1 MISFLFIDRP
11 RFAMV
16 IATVTMLAG
25 LLALSQIP
33 VAQFPPIT
41 PPEVQ
46 VTASYPGANAE
57 AVMGSIGAPIE
68 DQVNG
73 VENMLYMSSTSTNTG
88 GYSLT
93 VTFAIGTDPNIAQ
106 VNVQNRVA
114 LATPRLPPVVTQT
127 GVSVRSRST
136 SMLMGVAIYS
146 PKGTHD
152 NVFVSNYASINVR
165 DALARIS
172 GVGEAGIFGPVYS
185 MRIWMNP
192 DRMQALGITAA
203 DLTAAI
209 QSQNALA
216 SAGVVG
222 AAPAPQGQ
230 QLQMTV
236 MARGRLTNTEEFGNI
251 VVRTNADGAIV
262 RLRDVAR
269 IELGA
274 QSYDSTSNFNGR
286 PSATLVIYQSP
297 DANALAVSRA
307 VKDELRRL
315 SAQFP
320 DDVAYSVVF
329 DTTSFVSATIH
340 EILITLLITFCL
352 VVFVTYIFLQDWRA
366 TLIPTLTIPVSL
378 VGGFAVLYA
387 LGYSA
392 NTITLFAIVLA
403 ISLVVDDAIIVV
415 ENVQRVMKEE
425 GIAVADATRR
435 TMEQV
440 TGPIIATTLVLAAL
454 FVPVAFLAGIVGQ
467 LYRQFAVTILVTI
480 VLSTINALTLSPAL
494 CALVLRPPPEK
505 RGRIFRAFN
514 GALDTSR
521 TWYLHMTAWF
531 GRRLI
536 VCLAVLVMIC
546 GGAYGLFRILPTGF
560 IPSEDLGYL
569 FVNVQLPN
577 AASLERTEAVL
588 GDVTRTLRETAGVDS
603 VIGIAGNSLISGGGS
618 DVGMVIAALKPW
630 DERRSSA
637 ESIGG
642 ILTHLRTQF
651 AGNPAATIVPF
662 NPPAIPGLGTTGGF
676 DLRVQARGGQSQED
690 LAEAI
695 RGLAFKAN
703 QTPGLAGVFSTFSAD
718 VPQVYLDI
726 DRKRAELFGV
736 SPAAIF
742 ATLQAQLGSS
752 YVGDFN
758 IFSRVYQVRIQSEP
772 NFRSRAEDIERLH
785 VRSQTGELVPLRSI
799 VTTTTSFGP
808 SAINRYNL
816 FPAASINGQAAAGTS
831 SGQAIAAMENLAN
844 LTLPEGFGFEW
855 TGLAL
860 QERQAGYQTLIILVM
875 GIVFTYLF
883 LVAQYESWSIPAAVM
898 LSVSIAVLGALGGL
912 ALVRIP
918 IDVYA
923 QIGLVLLI
931 GLAAKNAILIVE
943 FANHKREEGMGI
955 LEAAVEGTA
964 QRYRPVLMTAFASIL
979 GVVPLVIATG
989 AGAASRRSIGI
1000 TLFGGLLIGTL
1011 VGLILIPTLYVVVQT
1026 VRERAKARL
1035 FGIPDGSLVSNA
1047 DGFGRSKD
1055 VPRDARKRND

>member
-16 IATVTMLAG
+16 IATVTTLAG

-57 AVMGSIGAPIE
+57 VVMDSIGAPIE

-73 VENMLYMSSTSTNTG
+73 VENMLYMSSSSTNNG

-93 VTFAIGTDPNIAQ
+93 VTFAIGTDPAIAQ

-152 NVFVSNYASINVR
+152 DVFVSNYASINVR
-165 DALARIS
+165 DALARVS

-222 AAPAPQGQ
+222 STPAPQGQ

-236 MARGRLTNTEEFGNI
+236 MARGRLTSPEEFGNI

-269 IELGA
+269 TELGA
-274 QSYDSTSNFNGR
+274 QSYDSSSNFNGR

-307 VKDELRRL
+307 VEAELTRL

-320 DDVAYSVVF
+320 DDMAYSVVF

-340 EILITLLITFCL
+340 EILITLLITFLL
-352 VVFVTYIFLQDWRA
+352 VVLVTYIFLQDWRA

-415 ENVQRVMKEE
+415 ENVQRVMKED
-425 GIAVADATRR
+425 GVPVADATRR

-467 LYRQFAVTILVTI
+467 LYRQFAVTILITI

-494 CALVLRPPPEK
+494 CALLLRPPQEN
-505 RGRIFRAFN
+505 RGRVFRVFN
-514 GALDTSR
+514 DALDTSR
-521 TWYLHMTAWF
+521 TWYLRMLSWS
-531 GRRLI
+531 GRRL
-536 VCLAVLVMIC
+536 VLSFAVLAMIC
-546 GGAYGLFRILPTGF
+546 GGTYGLFRILPTGF
-560 IPSEDLGYL
+560 IPSEDLGYF

-577 AASLERTEAVL
+577 ASSLGRTEAVL
-588 GDVTRTLRETAGVDS
+588 DNVTGILRRTAGVDN
-603 VIGIAGNSLISGGGS
+603 VISISGNSLISGGGP

-630 DERRSSA
+630 DERSSA

-642 ILTHLRTQF
+642 ILANLRAQF
-651 AGNPAATIVPF
+651 AGIPAATIVPF

-676 DLRVQARGGQSQED
+676 DMRVQARGGQSQED
-690 LAEAI
+690 LAAAT
-695 RGLAFKAN
+695 RSLVFKAN

-726 DRKRAELFGV
+726 DRKRAELLGV
-736 SPAAIF
+736 SPATVF
-742 ATLQAQLGSS
+742 ATLQAHLGSA

-758 IFSRVYQVRIQSEP
+758 IFSRVYQVRIQDEA
-772 NFRSRAEDIERLH
+772 NFRGQVEDIQRLH
-785 VRSQTGELVPLRSI
+785 VRSQTGQLVPMRSI
-799 VTTTTSFGP
+799 VTTSTSFGP
-808 SAINRYNL
+808 SAISRYNL
-816 FPAASINGQAAAGTS
+816 FPAASINGQASAGAST
-831 SGQAIAAMENLAN
+831 GQAIATMENLAN
-844 LTLPEGFGFEW
+844 ASLPEGFSFEW

-860 QERQAGYQTLIILVM
+860 QEREAGHQTLVILVM

-883 LVAQYESWSIPAAVM
+883 LVAQYESWSIPTAVM
-898 LSVSIAVLGALGGL
+898 LAVSVAVLGALGSLSL
-912 ALVRIP
+912 ARIP

-943 FANHKREEGMGI
+943 FAKHKREEGMGI
-955 LEAAVEGTA
+955 LEAASEGTA

-979 GVVPLVIATG
+979 GVVPLVVATG
-989 AGAASRRSIGI
+989 AGAASRRSIGM

-1011 VGLILIPTLYVVVQT
+1011 IGLILIPTLYVMIQT
-1026 VRERAKARL
+1026 IRERLKARL
-1035 FGIPDGSLVSNA
+1035 FGVHDEKPAGQ
-1047 DGFGRSKD
+1047 RS
-1055 VPRDARKRND
+1055 